1 MILLSELPAASC
13 EPRQSDAT
21 KKIVPQRKS
30 SGVRSSGT
38 FQNSAAA
45 RYVLI
50 KIQTTFHYI
59 VADPESRNA

>member
-21 KKIVPQRKS
+21 KKNRAAAEIVRRQAPFKI
-30 SGVRSSGT
+30 
-38 FQNSAAA
+38 SAAA

>member
-21 KKIVPQRKS
+21 KKS
-30 SGVRSSGT
+30 CHSGNRQASGRQAP
-38 FQNSAAA
+38 FKISAAA

-59 VADPESRNA
+59 VADPESRSA

>member
-1 MILLSELPAASC
+1 MILLSELPATSC

-21 KKIVPQRKS
+21 KKS
-30 SGVRSSGT
+30 CHSGNRQAP
-38 FQNSAAA
+38 FKISAAA